1 MRAMSLRDSMPQE
14 PRKPLVACVRGKRM
28 TSDELMARYGAQ
40 RWQHREPRWAAMIGV
55 ERPRWTEADELA
67 AAMLERKR
75 VNVLH

>member
-1 MRAMSLRDSMPQE
+1 
-14 PRKPLVACVRGKRM
+14 M